1 MIDGSLAFYLK
12 HSAVGG
18 GWVVGLVGGR
28 SICFNKEVENRVKLF
43 LKHMSA
49 RIFQIHANFK
59 KISDHEIKFLNK
71 FRSVGSRPFLRLSSF
86 QFLISRNYWQNIG

>member
-1 MIDGSLAFYLK
+1 MGDQFASIKKLK
-12 HSAVGG
+12 TELGK
-18 GWVVGLVGGR
+18 W
-28 SICFNKEVENRVKLF
+28 F
-43 LKHMSA
+43 LSA

-71 FRSVGSRPFLRLSSF
+71 FLSVGSRPFLRLSSF